1 MGLVQSGS
9 HKSGGCVFISLQVYT
24 NYSNFQIVIIYV
36 YISCSRYFQNSR
48 MAPAYGSHDREK
60 LRQKVKKK
68 RSRETA
74 NPHVPPDL
82 FQILD
87 LCLVLICMSGICSHW
102 PPLLTSFSP
111 RIMCSSVYFS
121 SSRKLCTA
129 WALIYIHTYTD
140 IYTVHIY
147 GLISHQIS
155 IITVI
160 LLPHICIT
168 FNSLESTF
176 R

>member
-48 MAPAYGSHDREK
+48 IAPAYGSHDHEK
-60 LRQKVKKK
+60 AETESKEETKQRNSKS
-68 RSRETA
+68 SRTTWFTSDTG
-74 NPHVPPDL
+74 P
-82 FQILD
+82 D

-111 RIMCSSVYFS
+111 RIMCL
-121 SSRKLCTA
+121 LCISHPPESFA
-129 WALIYIHTYTD
+129 QPGHWYIYIHTL
-140 IYTVHIY
+140 IYIQSIY
-147 GLISHQIS
+147 VDWYVTKFL
-155 IITVI
+155 
-160 LLPHICIT
+160 
-168 FNSLESTF
+168 
-176 R
+176 